1 MGHEL
6 SPLLDDQGCAARS
19 RRSVDDANCLASFSS
34 TRSLLQLRS
43 IAPRP
48 AMWAATPAVRISTDA
63 FVPVDCY
70 VFKLTV
76 SEKAAQCGY
85 VSVPLRHADKDS
97 PRIKLAVTVL
107 PEGADRVAA
116 NLANSY
122 RVTFASGTHGQAFV
136 VPCANAIVT
145 SFLDTP
151 AEARPMTRAPRKR
164 RQYSGP
170 PTSC

>member
-1 MGHEL
+1 MMRTAWRHL
-6 SPLLDDQGCAARS
+6 ARYSFITAAAVYCA
-19 RRSVDDANCLASFSS
+19 
-34 TRSLLQLRS
+34 
-43 IAPRP
+43 P
-48 AMWAATPAVRISTDA
+48 AGTVWAATPAVRISTDA

-116 NLANSY
+116 NRANSY

-164 RQYSGP
+164 RQYSGL